1 MDKKYQ
7 PTFIA
12 LNTVTFAQILYA
24 ISVDTNKSS
33 HASGGRR

>member
-24 ISVDTNKSS
+24 KHLRRNTN
-33 HASGGRR
+33 